1 MFIKL
6 INRIILL
13 TIIFIILF
21 IIRNEINI
29 NSEQQNEE
37 NYDNS
42 LTEIRKTWRKL
53 DPDKNTQNNFNETQ
67 NEKLNQYI

>member
-6 INRIILL
+6 IKLINLIILL

-29 NSEQQNEE
+29 QIEQQNEE
-37 NYDNS
+37 IYDNFA
-42 LTEIRKTWRKL
+42 EMRETWRKL
-53 DPDKNTQNNFNETQ
+53 DPDKNTQNNLNTAQ
-67 NEKLNQYI
+67 NEKLN

>member
-29 NSEQQNEE
+29 KSEQQNEE

-42 LTEIRKTWRKL
+42 LEEIRKTWRQL
-53 DPDKNTQNNFNETQ
+53 DPDKNAQNNFNETQ
-67 NEKLNQYI
+67 K

>member
-13 TIIFIILF
+13 TIIVIILF
-21 IIRNEINI
+21 TIRNEINI
-29 NSEQQNEE
+29 ESEQQNEE

-42 LTEIRKTWRKL
+42 LEEIRKTWRQL

-67 NEKLNQYI
+67 NEKLNKYI